1 MIHTPVLL
9 QEVLHYLAPQP
20 NENFIDATFG
30 FGGHSFEIL
39 KRNGPRGKVL
49 GLDVD
54 AESLA
59 QARQF
64 KKDECVQYGERL
76 QLVNANFNNLAEVA
90 KQENFSPVNGI
101 LMDLG
106 MSSWQIEQSGRGFSF
121 LRDEPLNLA
130 MGSNSDLT
138 AAIIL
143 NQWSEQAVKT
153 ILRDFGEERFA
164 GLIARRLIEARR
176 QSPLNTTFDLVD
188 IIKQAVPQ
196 RFQHQRIHP
205 ATRTFQA
212 LRIAVN
218 DELANLKHGLESGL
232 EILAPGGRLA
242 VISFHSLEDRIV
254 KHFFREQKQLGK
266 LNILT
271 KKPVIP
277 TEDEISVNNRSRSA
291 KLRAIAKL

>member
-1 MIHTPVLL
+1 
-9 QEVLHYLAPQP
+9 
-20 NENFIDATFG
+20 
-30 FGGHSFEIL
+30 
-39 KRNGPRGKVL
+39 
-49 GLDVD
+49 
-54 AESLA
+54 
-59 QARQF
+59 
-64 KKDECVQYGERL
+64 
-76 QLVNANFNNLAEVA
+76 VA